1 MRSAVILCGGKSSR
15 FNCIDKTF
23 VKFGMKPLLKHVIDS
38 VSEVVDEI
46 IIATQNEE
54 RIADIKKMVDLKIVF
69 DTVEGFGPIAGILAG
84 LEESSS
90 EYSIVLA
97 CDLPYTYGD
106 VISLLF
112 DQALGYDAAI
122 PRWENNLIEPLYSIY
137 RRDSMIDAARAAI
150 EGGFHNVYYS
160 ISLLTKVNYV
170 PMERIREMDP
180 ELKTF
185 VNINTPNDLE
195 SLENGLDTNLD
206 DL

>member
-23 VKFGMKPLLKHVIDS
+23 IKFGVKPLLKHVIDS

-54 RIADIKKMVDLKIVF
+54 RVVDIKKMVDLKIVF

-84 LEESSS
+84 LEECSS
-90 EYSIVLA
+90 EYSIILA
-97 CDLPYTYGD
+97 CDMPFTSSE

-122 PRWENNLIEPLYSIY
+122 PKWKDDLIEPLYAIY
-137 RRDSMIDAARAAI
+137 RRDSMIDAARSAI
-150 EGGFHNVYYS
+150 KDDAHNVNYS
-160 ISLLTKVNYV
+160 ISLLSEVNYIS
-170 PMERIREMDP
+170 MEIIKEIDP

-185 VNINTPNDLE
+185 VNINTPKDLE
-195 SLENGLDTNLD
+195 SLEKGLSNNWN